1 MTKEEPPTDVLSV
14 KLGVIPRYSAVAKEE
29 KPAVNTPFTS
39 DLDRPAS
46 SRAFDAASAWCCKDD
61 LFGTVPISSDSA
73 TPTIAI
79 SRSFLKELLIPIYL
93 SHVLY
98 NKGRSLF

>member
-1 MTKEEPPTDVLSV
+1 MIKATSQYPALMAARACATCMTKEDPPTDVLSV

-61 LFGTVPISSDSA
+61 LFGTVRFHQIQ
-73 TPTIAI
+73 
-79 SRSFLKELLIPIYL
+79 RLQL
-93 SHVLY
+93 
-98 NKGRSLF
+98 